1 MWILQQTQT
10 MGKQETLDGVSIIVN
25 WVKEFLTAVF
35 KISYM
40 YVLVHYEKKR
50 NQRTFSVKRN
60 NDEMTLIGNNLRKK
74 QALKIKYTEKIHLV
88 FLEEKHC

>member
-1 MWILQQTQT
+1 

-40 YVLVHYEKKR
+40 YVLVHYEKKT
-50 NQRTFSVKRN
+50 QSKDIFS
-60 NDEMTLIGNNLRKK
+60 EKK
-74 QALKIKYTEKIHLV
+74 
-88 FLEEKHC
+88 